1 VHGADLLVRGRRVVT
16 PAGVRDVCV
25 HVSDGRIERV
35 AAYDDVPAGRE
46 LVDVGDLVVLP
57 GLVDTH
63 VHVNEPGRTEWEGFA
78 TATRAAAAGG
88 VTTILDMPLNSIP
101 PTVTQ
106 EALTEKRATAEGAS
120 RVDVGF
126 WGGAVPSNLG
136 RLGDL
141 HAAGVFGFKC
151 FLCPS
156 GVEEFPALDLEQLRA
171 AMAEIAAFDG
181 LLIVH
186 AELPGP
192 IEEATARLTSADPL
206 AYRTYVASR
215 PPEAEA
221 SAVAAVVDAAI
232 ETGCRAHV
240 LHLSSADALGPV
252 ATARE
257 SGSVITAETCPHY
270 LTFTSEEI
278 EAGAPGSTEF
288 KCAPPIREAENRE
301 RLWAGLGQ
309 GLLGAVVS
317 DHSPCTPELKSG
329 SYLEA
334 WGGVASLQLGLRAV
348 WTGARNRMFSL
359 ADVARWMS
367 EGPAAIAG
375 LASKGAIA
383 AGKDADLVLFDP
395 DETSVCDPAELH
407 HRHPVTPYAGR
418 RLDGRV
424 AATYVRGMET
434 YADGRFRDPP
444 PGMLLTRG
452 SA

>member
-1 VHGADLLVRGRRVVT
+1 MSPVHGADLLVRGRRVVT
-16 PAGVRDVCV
+16 PAGTREACI
-25 HVSDGRIERV
+25 HVSDGRIEHV
-35 AAYDDVPAGRE
+35 AAYDDVPTGRE
-46 LVDVGDLVVLP
+46 LVQADDLVVLP

-101 PTVTQ
+101 PTTST
-106 EALTEKRATAEGAS
+106 EALTEKRVAAGGRC

-136 RLGDL
+136 RLVDL

-156 GVEEFPALDLEQLRA
+156 GVDEFPSLDLEQLRA

-192 IEEATARLTSADPL
+192 IDEAAGQLAGADPF
-206 AYRTYVASR
+206 AYATYLASR
-215 PPEAEA
+215 PPEAEE
-221 SAVAAVVDAAI
+221 SAVAAVVAAAS
-232 ETGCRAHV
+232 ETGCRVHV
-240 LHLSSADALGPV
+240 LHLSAAAALSHLKGDA
-252 ATARE
+252 
-257 SGSVITAETCPHY
+257 SVTAETCPHY

-278 EAGAPGSTEF
+278 APGSTEF

-301 RLWAGLGQ
+301 RLWGGLRG
-309 GLLGAVVS
+309 GAIRAVVS
-317 DHSPCTPELKSG
+317 DHSPCTSDLKAG
-329 SYLEA
+329 SFFDA
-334 WGGVASLQLGLRAV
+334 WGGIASLQLGLRAV
-348 WTGARNRMFSL
+348 WTQARSRGCDL
-359 ADVARWMS
+359 EDVAGWMS

-375 LASKGAIA
+375 LAGKGAIA
-383 AGKDADLVLFDP
+383 EGRDADLVLFEP
-395 DETSVCDPAELH
+395 DASDVCDPAELH

-418 RLDGRV
+418 RLDGLV
-424 AATYVRGMET
+424 AATYVRGVEV
-434 YADGRFRDPP
+434 YANGAFREPVA
-444 PGMLLTRG
+444 GMLLRRG
-452 SA
+452 DS